1 MDKELGKL
9 IERHEVEDL
18 VTKLFI
24 LTDSLDWKRMLDE
37 ILGKEVYFDMR
48 SLTGEEPRELT
59 AKEITDAWEKGLRPM
74 KAVHHQM
81 GNLTVTV
88 SGERAMATCYAT
100 ATHFLPTKGAEST
113 RTFAGSYEIGVAKTL
128 RGWRIDSF
136 RYLSRFV
143 LGNLNLGRGQS

>member
-9 IERHEVEDL
+9 IERQEVEDL
-18 VTKLFI
+18 VTKLFV

-48 SLTGEEPRELT
+48 SLKGEEPRELT

-81 GNLTVTV
+81 GNLIVTV
-88 SGERAMATCYAT
+88 SGERAMATC
-100 ATHFLPTKGAEST
+100 
-113 RTFAGSYEIGVAKTL
+113 
-128 RGWRIDSF
+128 
-136 RYLSRFV
+136 
-143 LGNLNLGRGQS
+143 